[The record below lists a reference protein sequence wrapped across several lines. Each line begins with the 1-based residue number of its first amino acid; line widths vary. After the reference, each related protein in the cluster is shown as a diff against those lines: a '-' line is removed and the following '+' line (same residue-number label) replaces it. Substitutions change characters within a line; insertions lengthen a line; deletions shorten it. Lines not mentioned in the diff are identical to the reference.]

1 MTDNYA
7 VIFLAWGERCMKET
21 LSSIRESRLPEARL
35 FLITDRQ
42 TQVPKCDD
50 VELGVIR
57 AEFQQDGLLRKTE
70 IGDFIPSGF
79 DAYLFLDC
87 DTRVLGDISLGFEKA
102 RQHGMAVVQAPH
114 YSLDYF
120 FDFNR
125 IMQKENI
132 QLQGQMQYNTG
143 VIFFTLRPDVVKVF
157 AKWKQL
163 ARTYADAFYN
173 NDQPYLSLAMEQL
186 QFNPYTL
193 SPSYNYRAVGE
204 LISGPVRIWHSY
216 EETPAKLN
224 EFVDSWPLRRV
235 ERGKVVT
242 AHSMFTAHDKRGIQL
257 FVSNLG
263 KWKRQLFKG
272 RRNPD
277 ESG

>member
-1 MTDNYA
+1 MTDNCA
-7 VIFLAWGERCMKET
+7 VIFLAWGERCIKEA
-21 LSSIRESRLPEARL
+21 LSCIRESRLPDVRL

-42 TQVPKCDD
+42 TQVPTCQD
-50 VELGVIR
+50 VDLGVIR
-57 AEFQQDGLLRKTE
+57 ADFQQDGLLRKTE

-87 DTRVLGDISLGFEKA
+87 ETRVLGDILLGFEKA
-102 RQHGMAVVQAPH
+102 REHGMAIVQAPH
-114 YSLDYF
+114 YSLDHF
-120 FDFNR
+120 FKFNR
-125 IMQKENI
+125 IMREERI

-157 AKWKQL
+157 SRWKQL
-163 ARTYADAFYN
+163 ARTYADAFDN

-216 EETPAKLN
+216 QKMPTKLN
-224 EFVDSWPLRRV
+224 EFVTSWPLRRV
-235 ERGKVVT
+235 EGGRVVT
-242 AHSMFTAHDKRGIQL
+242 VRDMFTERNKRGIQL
-257 FVSNLG
+257 LVSILR
-263 KWKRQLFKG
+263 KWKR
-272 RRNPD
+272 R
-277 ESG
+277 

>member
-1 MTDNYA
+1 MNDNYA
-7 VIFLAWGERCMKET
+7 VIFLAWGERCMQET
-21 LSSIRESRLPEARL
+21 LSCIRESRLPDARL

-42 TQVPKCDD
+42 TQVATCDD
-50 VELGVIR
+50 VDLSVIR

-87 DTRVLGDISLGFEKA
+87 ETRVLSEISLGFEKA
-102 RQHGMAVVQAPH
+102 QQHGMAMVQAPH
-114 YSLDYF
+114 YSLDHF
-120 FDFNR
+120 FKFNR
-125 IMQKENI
+125 IMERESI

-143 VIFFTLRPDVVKVF
+143 VIFFTLRPEVVKVF
-157 AKWKQL
+157 TRWKQL
-163 ARTYADAFYN
+163 ASIYADDFDN

-216 EETPAKLN
+216 QQTPAKLN
-224 EFVDSWPLRRV
+224 EFVTSWPLRRV
-235 ERGKVVT
+235 ERGKIVT
-242 AHSMFTAHDKRGIQL
+242 VDSLFTGHNKRGIQL
-257 FVSNLG
+257 LRSILCR
-263 KWKRQLFKG
+263 WKRG
-272 RRNPD
+272 
-277 ESG
+277 

>member
-7 VIFLAWGERCMKET
+7 VIFLAWGEPCINEAF
-21 LSSIRESRLPEARL
+21 SCIRESRLPDVRL

-42 TQVPKCDD
+42 TQVPTCHD
-50 VELGVIR
+50 VDLGVIR
-57 AEFQQDGLLRKTE
+57 ADFQQNGLLRKTE

-87 DTRVLGDISLGFEKA
+87 ETRVLGDILLGFQKA
-102 RQHGMAVVQAPH
+102 RQHGMAMVQAPH

-120 FDFNR
+120 FNFDR
-125 IMQKENI
+125 IMQKEKT

-143 VIFFTLRPDVVKVF
+143 VIFFTLRPEVVKVF
-157 AKWKQL
+157 TRWKQL
-163 ARTYADAFYN
+163 ARTYADDFDN

-216 EETPAKLN
+216 EQVPAKLN
-224 EFVDSWPLRRV
+224 EFVSSWPLRRV
-235 ERGKVVT
+235 ERGKVSTVDNI
-242 AHSMFTAHDKRGIQL
+242 FTVQKKQGVQL
-257 FVSNLG
+257 PISILPEWV
-263 KWKRQLFKG
+263 RQFFKG

-277 ESG
+277 ESV